1 MSWTL
6 VGQIAVL
13 TLLALVVLTFVA
25 GVGVGLVNHW
35 KAERDEEADRDA

>member
-13 TLLALVVLTFVA
+13 GVLAVVLIA
-25 GVGVGLVNHW
+25 GLAACVIEYK
-35 KAERDEEADRDA
+35 KADKL